1 MLLILTAALTMTL
14 NPSLQEGEA
23 APTVS
28 VAEPRSTA
36 SQTTHAAG
44 MVIARGP
51 TLTGETK
58 TVCRRERPMDSNIPQ
73 RICRV
78 VPVNSSQRARVNDDH
93 VRELQRLPGS
103 AENMPSRSPGGRSV
117 F

>member
-1 MLLILTAALTMTL
+1 MLIATSLLALALTTSVQDA
-14 NPSLQEGEA
+14 PASTTQASA
-23 APTVS
+23 A
-28 VAEPRSTA
+28 RSTNP
-36 SQTTHAAG
+36 AG

-58 TVCRRERPMDSNIPQ
+58 TVCRRERVMDSNIPQ

-78 VPVNSSQRARVNDDH
+78 MPTNSSQRARVNDDH
-93 VRELQRLPGS
+93 VRELQRLPFNSEAG
-103 AENMPSRSPGGRSV
+103 AAGRAPGGRSV